1 MRIRTA
7 LAVGI
12 LLLCA
17 PGRAQTPQPAPTQ
30 APPPAPTIKP
40 GENLV
45 VEGVPAIPA
54 SIAEDALRYTESRGA
69 SFTSW
74 NPKRHEMLISTRFGN
89 TNQVHVVKAPGAAR
103 TQLTFFPDRVGG
115 GSFDPATGESFV
127 FSKDKGGDEFF
138 QYYRYGFA
146 EGSVTLLTDGK
157 SRNTGRTW
165 STSGRWIAYGSTRR
179 TGDDVDIYVLDPKD
193 PKSDRRVAELKG
205 GGWEVADWSPDDKQ
219 LLAVEGISVN
229 ETYLWLVDV
238 ATGQKTPLTPK
249 AAEPVAWGG
258 AQFAKDGKG
267 LYVTCDRGAEFQRL
281 GYMDLATKAVTQ
293 LTPDTADVDDFDL
306 SPDGRTIA
314 YVTNEKGASVLH
326 LFDTAARAEKPGP
339 KLPYGL
345 IGGLKWHPDGTLVA
359 FTMTSARSSADA
371 YSFEPA
377 TGKVERWTF
386 SETGGL
392 NPATFIEP
400 ELVTWKGFDGR
411 EISGFLY
418 RPPAS
423 KFPGKR
429 PVVVDIHGGP
439 EGQERPGYMGRDN
452 YLINE
457 LGVAMLM
464 PNVRGSTGYGKTFVK
479 LDNGFLRENSY
490 KDIASLFD
498 WIAARPDLDADRI
511 MVQGGSYGGHMT
523 LAISTF
529 YSDRIRC
536 AVDIVGPSN
545 LVTFLENTSGYRKD
559 LRRVEYGDERDPK
572 MRAFLEKI
580 APLNNAEKIKKPLFV
595 IQGFNDPRVPRTE
608 SEQMVA
614 RIRKV
619 GTPVWYLMAKDEG
632 HGFAK
637 KSNRDFE
644 FYATV
649 LFMKEF
655 LLAK

>member
-1 MRIRTA
+1 VRIRTA
-7 LAVGI
+7 LALGI
-12 LLLCA
+12 LFLA
-17 PGRAQTPQPAPTQ
+17 AIGSAQTPAPTPAP
-30 APPPAPTIKP
+30 PPTIKP

-54 SIAEDALRYTESRGA
+54 SIAEDSLRYTESRGA
-69 SFTSW
+69 AFTSW

-89 TNQVHVVKAPGAAR
+89 TNQVHVVKMPGGAR
-103 TQLTFFPDRVGG
+103 SQLTFFPDRVGG
-115 GSFDPATGESFV
+115 GDFGPVDDAGFV

-138 QYYRYGFA
+138 QLYRYGFA
-146 EGSVTLLTDGK
+146 EGSITLLTDGK
-157 SRNTGRTW
+157 SRNTGRAW
-165 STSGRWIAYGSTRR
+165 SNSGRWIAYGSTRR
-179 TGDDVDIYVLDPKD
+179 TGDDVDIYVVDPKD
-193 PKSDRRVAELKG
+193 PKTDRRVAELKG
-205 GGWEVADWSPDDKQ
+205 GGWEPADWSPDDKQ
-219 LLAVEGISVN
+219 LLLVEGISVN
-229 ETYLWLVDV
+229 ETYLWLADV
-238 ATGQKTPLTPK
+238 ASGKTTLLTPK
-249 AAEPVAWGG
+249 GGEPVAWSN
-258 AQFAKDGKG
+258 AQFARDGKG
-267 LYVTCDRGAEFQRL
+267 LYVTCDRGSEFQRL
-281 GYMDLATKAVTQ
+281 GYMDLATRAVTL
-293 LTPDTADVDDFDL
+293 LTPDTADVDAFDL
-306 SPDGRTIA
+306 SPDGKTIA
-314 YVTNEKGASVLH
+314 YVTNEKGASVLR
-326 LFDTAARAEKPGP
+326 LFDTVARAEKPGP

-345 IGGLKWHPDGTLVA
+345 IGGVDWHPDGTVIG

-371 YSFEPA
+371 YSWEPA

-392 NPATFIEP
+392 NAATFVEP
-400 ELVTWKGFDGR
+400 ELVTWKAFDGK

-418 RPPAS
+418 RPPAA

-457 LGVAMLM
+457 LGVAFLE

-498 WIAARPDLDADRI
+498 WIATRPDLDADRI

-529 YSDRIRC
+529 YSARIRC
-536 AVDIVGPSN
+536 AVDVVGPSN

-614 RIRKV
+614 RIRKE

-655 LLAK
+655 LLK

>member
-1 MRIRTA
+1 MKIRVA
-7 LAVGI
+7 LSAGI
-12 LLLCA
+12 LCLA
-17 PGRAQTPQPAPTQ
+17 TFAAAQTAE
-30 APPPAPTIKP
+30 IKP

-45 VEGVPAIPA
+45 VEGVPPVPA
-54 SIAEDALRYTESRGA
+54 SIAEDSLRYTESRGA

-74 NPKRHEMLISTRFGN
+74 HPKRREMLISTRFGS
-89 TNQVHVVKAPGAAR
+89 TSQVHVVKAPGGAR
-103 TQLTFFPDRVGG
+103 SQLTFFPDRVGG
-115 GSFDPATGESFV
+115 GEFDPGSGDSFV

-138 QYYRYGFA
+138 QLYRYGFA
-146 EGSVTLLTDGK
+146 DGSITLLTDGK
-157 SRNTGRTW
+157 SRNTGRAW
-165 STSGRWIAYGSTRR
+165 SNAGRWIAYGSTRR
-179 TGDDVDIYVLDPKD
+179 TGNDVDIYVVDPSDPKT
-193 PKSDRRVAELKG
+193 DRRVVELAG
-205 GGWEVADWSPDDKQ
+205 GGWGVDDWSPDDRQ
-219 LLAVEGISVN
+219 LLVEEGISVN
-229 ETYLWLVDV
+229 ESYLWLVDM
-238 ATGQKTPLTPK
+238 ATGQKTLLTPK
-249 AAEPVAWGG
+249 GGEPVAWGG
-258 AQFAKDGKG
+258 AQFAKDGRG
-267 LYVTCDRGAEFQRL
+267 LYVTTDRGSEFQRL
-281 GYMDLATKAVTQ
+281 GYMDLATKAVTL
-293 LTPDTADVDDFDL
+293 LTPDTADVDAFDL
-306 SPDGRTIA
+306 SPDGKTIV
-314 YVTNEKGASVLH
+314 YVSNEKGASVLR

-345 IGGLKWHPDGTLVA
+345 IGGVEWHPDGSAVG

-371 YSFEPA
+371 YSFDLA

-392 NPATFIEP
+392 NAATFVEP
-400 ELVTWKGFDGR
+400 ELVSWKSFDGR

-439 EGQERPGYMGRDN
+439 EGQERPGFMGRDN
-452 YLINE
+452 YLLNE

-464 PNVRGSTGYGKTFVK
+464 PNVRGSTGYGKTFTK

-490 KDIASLFD
+490 KDIAALFD
-498 WIAARPDLDADRI
+498 WIAARPDLDANRV

-523 LAISTF
+523 LAIATF

-545 LVTFLENTSGYRKD
+545 LVTFLENTSGYRRD

-580 APLNNAEKIKKPLFV
+580 APLSNAEKIRKPLFV
-595 IQGFNDPRVPRTE
+595 IQGANDPRVPLSE
-608 SEQMVA
+608 SEQMVK
-614 RIRKV
+614 RIRAV
-619 GTPVWYLMAKDEG
+619 GTPVWYLMARDEG

-649 LFMKEF
+649 QFMKEF
-655 LLAK
+655 LLPKP

>member
-1 MRIRTA
+1 MKTRTV
-7 LAVGI
+7 LAV
-12 LLLCA
+12 CA
-17 PGRAQTPQPAPTQ
+17 LFLSVFASAQTP
-30 APPPAPTIKP
+30 PPQAPTIKP

-45 VEGVPAIPA
+45 VEGVPPIPA

-69 SFTSW
+69 SFSSW

-89 TNQVHVVKAPGAAR
+89 TSQVHVVKSPGAAR
-103 TQLTFFPDRVGG
+103 SQLTFFPDRVGG
-115 GSFDPATGESFV
+115 GEFPPVGDDAFV
-127 FSKDKGGDEFF
+127 FSKDRGGDEFF
-138 QYYRYGFA
+138 QIYRYGFA
-146 EGSVTLLTDGK
+146 EGSIALLTDGK
-157 SRNTGRTW
+157 SRNTGHLW
-165 STSGRWIAYGSTRR
+165 SNSGRWVAYGSTRR

-193 PKSDRRVAELKG
+193 PKSDRRVVELKG
-205 GGWEVADWSPDDKQ
+205 GGWEAADWSPDDKQ
-219 LLAVEGISVN
+219 LLLVEGISVN

-238 ATGQKTPLTPK
+238 ASGQKTQLTPK
-249 AAEPVAWGG
+249 GADPVAWGG
-258 AQFAKDGKG
+258 AQFARDGKG
-267 LYVTCDRGAEFQRL
+267 IYVTCDRGSEFQRL
-281 GYMDLATKAVTQ
+281 GYMDLATKAVTL
-293 LTPDTADVDDFDL
+293 LTPDTADVDAFDV
-306 SPDGRTIA
+306 SPDGKTIV
-314 YVTNEKGASVLH
+314 YVTNEMGASVLR
-326 LFDTAARAEKPGP
+326 LFDTTARAEKPGP

-345 IGGLKWHPDGTLVA
+345 IGGVDWHPDGTRIG

-371 YSFEPA
+371 YSFEPT

-392 NPATFIEP
+392 NPATFVEP
-400 ELVTWKGFDGR
+400 ELVTWKSFDGR

-439 EGQERPGYMGRDN
+439 EGQERPGFMGRDN

-498 WIAARPDLDADRI
+498 WIAARPDLDAGRV

-545 LVTFLENTSGYRKD
+545 LVTFLENTSGYRRD

-580 APLNNAEKIKKPLFV
+580 APLTNAEKIRKPLFV
-595 IQGFNDPRVPRTE
+595 IQGANDPRVPLSE
-608 SEQMVA
+608 SEQMVK
-614 RIRKV
+614 RIRAI

-649 LFMKEF
+649 LFMREF
-655 LLAK
+655 LLKE

>member
-1 MRIRTA
+1 VRTRTI
-7 LAVGI
+7 LAVGV
-12 LLLCA
+12 LFLSALA
-17 PGRAQTPQPAPTQ
+17 RAQAPQQ
-30 APPPAPTIKP
+30 SPPQAPTINP

-54 SIAEDALRYTESRGA
+54 SIADDALRYTESRGA

-74 NPKRHEMLISTRFGN
+74 HPKRREMLISTRFGS
-89 TNQVHVVKAPGAAR
+89 TSQVHVVKAPGGAR
-103 TQLTFFPDRVGG
+103 SQLTFFPDRVGG
-115 GSFDPATGESFV
+115 GEFDPGSGDSFV

-138 QYYRYGFA
+138 QLYRYGFA
-146 EGSVTLLTDGK
+146 DGSITLLTDGK
-157 SRNTGRTW
+157 SRNTGRAW
-165 STSGRWIAYGSTRR
+165 SNAGRWIAYGSTRR
-179 TGDDVDIYVLDPKD
+179 TGNDVDIYVVDPSDPKT
-193 PKSDRRVAELKG
+193 DRRVVELAG
-205 GGWEVADWSPDDKQ
+205 GGWGVDDWSPDDRQ
-219 LLAVEGISVN
+219 LLVEEGISVN
-229 ETYLWLVDV
+229 ESYLWLVDL
-238 ATGQKTPLTPK
+238 ATGQKTLLTPK
-249 AAEPVAWGG
+249 GGEPVAWGG
-258 AQFAKDGKG
+258 AQFAKDGRG
-267 LYVTCDRGAEFQRL
+267 LYVTTDRGSEFQRL
-281 GYMDLATKAVTQ
+281 GYMDLATKAVTL
-293 LTPDTADVDDFDL
+293 LTPDTADVDAFDL
-306 SPDGRTIA
+306 SPDGKTIV
-314 YVTNEKGASVLH
+314 YVSNEKGASVLR

-345 IGGLKWHPDGTLVA
+345 IGGVEWHPDGSAVG

-371 YSFEPA
+371 YSFDLA

-392 NPATFIEP
+392 NAATFVEP
-400 ELVTWKGFDGR
+400 ELVSWKSFDGR

-439 EGQERPGYMGRDN
+439 EGQERPGFMGRDN
-452 YLINE
+452 YLLNE

-464 PNVRGSTGYGKTFVK
+464 PNVRGSTGYGKTFTK

-490 KDIASLFD
+490 KDIAALFD
-498 WIAARPDLDADRI
+498 WIAARPDLDANRV

-523 LAISTF
+523 LAIATF

-545 LVTFLENTSGYRKD
+545 LVTFLENTSGYRRD

-580 APLNNAEKIKKPLFV
+580 APLSNAEKIRKPLFV
-595 IQGFNDPRVPRTE
+595 IQGANDPRVPLSE
-608 SEQMVA
+608 SEQMVK
-614 RIRKV
+614 RIRAV
-619 GTPVWYLMAKDEG
+619 GTPVWYLMARDEG

-649 LFMKEF
+649 QFMKEF
-655 LLAK
+655 LLPKP